1 MNRKTFF
8 VLAAITAGAALVRYW
23 QIESLPPGQW
33 NDQAHATYL
42 ALEILSGKRFPVYA
56 TDLQGYDVAFQWLL
70 AAWMAVFGFNYHA
83 ARFLSALVGTL
94 TVPITFFSLRKI
106 YTAHPRRDLLAM
118 CAALLL
124 AFSVWHIVKS
134 RIGLEV
140 VMVST
145 ASIALPALIVWA
157 WQRNVWLPFAL
168 AGVAL
173 GASQYIYPAAR
184 ILPLQA
190 LIVFLI
196 FGYGQSFKRLLKFGF
211 IFLVAAL
218 IVYAPLGWFF
228 LNNPEWFLKRATT
241 VSGTDGG
248 LTLYATNLFNT
259 LLSLNIVGDMNTRHN
274 VPGRPVFDLVES
286 AWMFV
291 GVSVL
296 LYQWR
301 KHWRSHTLLI
311 GGIIIGFLPAILST
325 DSPHFGRAIGA
336 VPFLVIVPALGLT
349 TTFDLWGRRR
359 WVRWLI
365 VISLAA
371 SPVITLYD
379 YFVRYPREP
388 RLFEEFETGLW
399 LLNQNASRAAQNG
412 IAYLILDDEG
422 LSHYGTRLNRELTK
436 GDLRLVN
443 GAKCLAYPARTDAPL
458 TFAAMRLWTP
468 SVRAQSPQAATTN
481 IVNESTG
488 ELYGVIFKVP
498 AGQTSSAGA
507 SKALAT
513 FGDQFDLLDV
523 ATKDDYVSG
532 QTALITLR
540 WRTLR
545 PSLTRYT
552 TFVHLAAHDKPL
564 VAGVDGEPCGA
575 SYPTD
580 VWHKDEVVQYDLALQ
595 LPNDLPLGNYSV
607 MIGMYNTATGERLA
621 ASQADQRE
629 SDRALARTI
638 TVK

>member
-8 VLAAITAGAALVRYW
+8 VLAALAAGAAFVRYW
-23 QIESLPPGQW
+23 QIEVLPPGQW

-42 ALEILSGKRFPVYA
+42 ALEILGGKRFPVYA

-70 AAWMAVFGFNYHA
+70 AGWLGAFGFHYHA
-83 ARFLSALVGTL
+83 ARFLSAFIGTL
-94 TVPITFFSLRKI
+94 TIPVAFFSVRQI
-106 YTAHPRRDLLAM
+106 HASHPRRDLIAWLS
-118 CAALLL
+118 ALFLT
-124 AFSVWHIVKS
+124 FSVWHIVKS

-145 ASIALPALIVWA
+145 VSIALPALIVWSWERSA
-157 WQRNVWLPFAL
+157 GLPFAL
-168 AGVAL
+168 AGFAL

-190 LIVFLI
+190 LIVFSI
-196 FGYGQSFKRLLKFGF
+196 FGCGQPFKHWLKFGF
-211 IFLVAAL
+211 IFFIAAL
-218 IVYAPLGWFF
+218 IVYAPLGGFF

-241 VSGTDGG
+241 VSGTGGG
-248 LTLYATNLFNT
+248 LTLYAANIFNT

-274 VPGRPVFDLVES
+274 VPGRAVFDLVES
-286 AWMFV
+286 GWMLVCSVAWI
-291 GVSVL
+291 S
-296 LYQWR
+296 QWR
-301 KHWRSHTLLI
+301 KQWRSHALVI
-311 GGIIIGFLPAILST
+311 AGVIVGFLPAILSS
-325 DSPHFGRAIGA
+325 DSPHFGRSIGA
-336 VPFLVIVPALGLT
+336 LPFLMVLPALGVVAAL
-349 TTFDLWGRRR
+349 DQWGRRR
-359 WVRWLI
+359 WARWLI

-371 SPVITLYD
+371 SPVIALYD

-443 GAKCLAYPARTDAPL
+443 GAKCLAYPAHADAPL

-468 SVRAQSPQAATTN
+468 SVRAQYPQAATTN
-481 IVNESTG
+481 IVNEATG
-488 ELYGVIFKVP
+488 ELYGVIFTIP

-507 SKALAT
+507 NKALAV
-513 FGDQFDLLDV
+513 FGDGFELLDV
-523 ATKDDYVSG
+523 ATKDEFVGG
-532 QTALITLR
+532 QTAWITLR

-545 PSLTRYT
+545 PAPTRYT

-564 VAGVDGEPCGA
+564 VAGVDGEPCGD
-575 SYPTD
+575 SYLTD
-580 VWHKDEVVQYDLALQ
+580 AWHKDEVVQYELALQ
-595 LPNDLPLGNYSV
+595 LPNDLPRGNYSL

-621 ASQADQRE
+621 ASQMDQRE
-629 SDRALARTI
+629 PDRALARTI

>member
-8 VLAAITAGAALVRYW
+8 ILAALTAIAAFVRYW
-23 QIESLPPGQW
+23 QIETLPPGQW

-83 ARFLSALVGTL
+83 ARFLSAFIGTL

-106 YTAHPRRDLLAM
+106 YATHPRRDLLAA
-118 CAALLL
+118 CVALLL
-124 AFSVWHIVKS
+124 TFSVWHIVKS

-157 WQRNVWLPFAL
+157 WERSIGLPFAL
-168 AGVAL
+168 VGVAL

-190 LIVFLI
+190 MIVFLI
-196 FGYGQSFKRLLKFGF
+196 FGYGQPFKRFLKFGF

-228 LNNPEWFLKRATT
+228 LNNPEWFLKRAAT
-241 VSGTDGG
+241 VSGTGGG
-248 LTLYATNLFNT
+248 LTLYATNVFNT

-274 VPGRPVFDLVES
+274 VPGRAVFDLVES
-286 AWMFV
+286 GWMLV
-291 GVSVL
+291 GIGVL
-296 LYQWR
+296 IYQWR
-301 KHWRSHTLLI
+301 KHWRSHTLVI
-311 GGIIIGFLPAILST
+311 VGVIIGFLPAILST

-336 VPFLVIVPALGLT
+336 IPFLMIVPALGLI
-349 TTFDLWGRRR
+349 TTFDQWGRRR

-365 VISLAA
+365 VISLAV
-371 SPVITLYD
+371 SPAITLYD

-388 RLFEEFETGLW
+388 RLFDEFETGLW

-443 GAKCLAYPARTDAPL
+443 GEKCLAYPARADAPL
-458 TFAAMRLWTP
+458 TFAAMRLWMP
-468 SVRAQSPQAATTN
+468 SVRAQYPQAMMTN
-481 IVNESTG
+481 VVNEATG
-488 ELYGVIFKVP
+488 EVYGAVFNIP
-498 AGQTSSAGA
+498 SGQVSVSGA

-513 FGDQFDLLDV
+513 FGDQFELLDV
-523 ATKDDYVSG
+523 TTADEFVGG
-532 QTALITLR
+532 QASSITLR

-545 PSLTRYT
+545 PSPTRYT
-552 TFVHLAAHDKPL
+552 TFVHLVAGDKPL

-580 VWHKDEVVQYDLALQ
+580 AWHEGEVIQYELMLQ
-595 LPNDLPLGNYSV
+595 LPYDLPRGSYAV

-621 ASQADQRE
+621 MSQMNQPE
-629 SDRALARTI
+629 PDRALARTI

>member
-8 VLAAITAGAALVRYW
+8 TLAALTALAAFVRYW
-23 QIESLPPGQW
+23 QIETLPPGQW

-70 AAWMAVFGFNYHA
+70 AAWMAMFGFNYHA
-83 ARFLSALVGTL
+83 ARFLSAFIGAL

-106 YTAHPRRDLLAM
+106 FTAHSRRDLLAA
-118 CAALLL
+118 CVALLL

-134 RIGLEV
+134 RIGLEI

-157 WQRNVWLPFAL
+157 WQRQTWLPFAL

-196 FGYGQSFKRLLKFGF
+196 FGYGQPFRHLLKFGF
-211 IFLVAAL
+211 IFLIAAL
-218 IVYAPLGWFF
+218 VVYAPLGWFF
-228 LNNPEWFLKRATT
+228 LSNPEWFLKRANA
-241 VSGTDGG
+241 VSGASSG
-248 LTLYATNLFNT
+248 LALYATNLFNT

-274 VPGRPVFDLVES
+274 VPGRAVFDLVES
-286 AWMFV
+286 GWMLV
-291 GVSVL
+291 GIGVL
-296 LYQWR
+296 VYQWR
-301 KHWRSHTLLI
+301 KHWRSYALVI
-311 GGIIIGFLPAILST
+311 VGIIIGFLPAILST

-336 VPFLVIVPALGLT
+336 VPFLVIVPALGLIT
-349 TTFDLWGRRR
+349 VFDQWGRRQ

-371 SPVITLYD
+371 SPVIALYD

-399 LLNQNASRAAQNG
+399 LLNQSASRAAQNG
-412 IAYLILDDEG
+412 IAYLILDDES
-422 LSHYGTRLNRELTK
+422 LSHYGTRLNRDLTK

-443 GAKCLAYPARTDAPL
+443 GAKCLAYPARADVPL
-458 TFAAMRLWTP
+458 TFAALRLWTP
-468 SVRAQSPQAATTN
+468 SVRAQYPQAMMTN
-481 IVNESTG
+481 VVNEATG
-488 ELYGVIFKVP
+488 EVYGAVFNIP
-498 AGQTSSAGA
+498 QGQVSVSGA

-513 FGDQFDLLDV
+513 FGDQFELLDV
-523 ATKDDYVSG
+523 TTADELVGG
-532 QTALITLR
+532 QASLITLR
-540 WRTLR
+540 WRTLHA
-545 PSLTRYT
+545 SLTRYT
-552 TFVHLAAHDKPL
+552 TFVHLVTRDKPF
-564 VAGVDGEPCGA
+564 VTGVDGEPCGA

-595 LPNDLPLGNYSV
+595 LPNDLPRGNYSV
-607 MIGMYNTATGERLA
+607 MIGMYNAATGERLA

-629 SDRALARTI
+629 PDRVLARTV